1 MKMRS
6 SSTSSLL
13 MAILL
18 GALFP
23 SLLGYK
29 GVGRAVD

>member
-6 SSTSSLL
+6 SSASSPL
-13 MAILL
+13 MVILL

-29 GVGRAVD
+29 GVERAAD